1 MRIKGGKGFIQKQD
15 IRVYCQGANE
25 RCPLTHPAG
34 KLCGIVFA
42 KFPQAVGAQ
51 QPLYFLLMQI
61 RVLQM
66 LYFQANAD
74 IVIDCAP
81 IQQMVSLKHIADGA
95 LSIYGAASG
104 GEQAG
109 KNIQNGTFSA
119 ARWSQ
124 KRANLSLLQ

>member
-1 MRIKGGKGFIQKQD
+1 
-15 IRVYCQGANE
+15 
-25 RCPLTHPAG
+25 
-34 KLCGIVFA
+34 
-42 KFPQAVGAQ
+42 
-51 QPLYFLLMQI
+51 
-61 RVLQM
+61 M

-81 IQQMVSLKHIADGA
+81 IQQMVPLKHIADGA
-95 LSIYGAASG
+95 LSVYGAAGG